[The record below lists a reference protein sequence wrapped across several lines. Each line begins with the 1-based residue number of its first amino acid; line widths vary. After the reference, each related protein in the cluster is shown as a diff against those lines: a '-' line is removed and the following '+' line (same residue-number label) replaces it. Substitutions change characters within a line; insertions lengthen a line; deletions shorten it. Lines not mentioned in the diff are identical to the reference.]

1 MSAGP
6 AGYEAAAPAAELPG
20 ADWSRLHPLTPVLQ
34 GWRALGIVAVITA
47 QDGLR
52 RGGISSTQIW
62 ITLAVVMPVAAIGG
76 YLSWRRRRWR
86 VEGGDLRIE
95 SGIITRRSRRVPL
108 ARLQAIDVV
117 RPLLARALGLAE
129 LRLEVVGHSGTEATL
144 AYLTEPQ
151 ALQTRAHLL
160 ALAHRVAAVPGSD
173 AAQSGLP
180 APRAAAPSLDKGPA
194 PADPAWGPDSEA
206 VLVAVPTDR
215 FVGSLLLSG
224 AGAFGLAFVVGVIV
238 AVSITAAALGF
249 VVATL
254 LPIGAVLYQ
263 RFTVEFG
270 FTVSLSPQGLRL
282 RHGLLDTRQQTVPR
296 GRVQAIRVHEP
307 LLWRPF
313 GWVRVEVDVAGYRHG
328 AGDRGTSGVLLP
340 VARRDEAERVI
351 ETVLPGLNL
360 SAITPRKPPVRARWR
375 APLSYHFLGAAFDH
389 GWSVTT
395 YGRIRRTTDIVPQD
409 KLQSV
414 RLVQGPYQRRLRLA
428 TVHLDTAGR
437 NVHAAIAH
445 WDAQAAS
452 ETVDVLAE
460 VARHARRLHS

>member
-1 MSAGP
+1 MSVGP
-6 AGYEAAAPAAELPG
+6 VGREAAAPAAALPG

-52 RGGISSTQIW
+52 RGGISGTQIW

-76 YLSWRRRRWR
+76 YLSWHRRRWR

-151 ALQTRAHLL
+151 ALQTRAYLL
-160 ALAHRVAAVPGSD
+160 DLAHRVAATPGSD
-173 AAQSGLP
+173 VSGSSVAEDAAPP
-180 APRAAAPSLDKGPA
+180 APAWTLDKGPA
-194 PADPAWGPDSEA
+194 PADPAPAWGPDSEA

-224 AGAFGLAFVVGVIV
+224 AGAFGLAFVVGIIV
-238 AVSITAAALGF
+238 AVSVTAAALGF

-307 LLWRPF
+307 L
-313 GWVRVEVDVAGYRHG
+313 AG
-328 AGDRGTSGVLLP
+328 S
-340 VARRDEAERVI
+340 
-351 ETVLPGLNL
+351 
-360 SAITPRKPPVRARWR
+360 TPRLPARTGAPGELSRGLLAYPFSTAGPRDTTRQAPVPLTGPVRQSDISRER
-375 APLSYHFLGAAFDH
+375 
-389 GWSVTT
+389 
-395 YGRIRRTTDIVPQD
+395 GR
-409 KLQSV
+409 
-414 RLVQGPYQRRLRLA
+414 
-428 TVHLDTAGR
+428 
-437 NVHAAIAH
+437 
-445 WDAQAAS
+445 
-452 ETVDVLAE
+452 
-460 VARHARRLHS
+460 